1 MVCFSM
7 LAVLLLQHETPY
19 SFKSLALLY
28 LKFQAK
34 GNVVF
39 VIRNNV
45 FNKVLQNLLT
55 FYSDYFVKLV
65 WLEYAPCHKINHKR
79 EMLSCSRESVKR
91 LCPSL

>member
-45 FNKVLQNLLT
+45 FNKVL
-55 FYSDYFVKLV
+55 
-65 WLEYAPCHKINHKR
+65 
-79 EMLSCSRESVKR
+79 
-91 LCPSL
+91 